1 MIKLIYKIKRACNMN
16 NSVSLEEKINNL
28 LKDFVLDKNYRNFH
42 ITPERELR
50 YMHKSGM
57 VYITVKIFSE
67 KNVEDKITNLLV
79 HKRVTKNSN
88 FTLNEHSKFKLQE
101 KNETALNKLKM
112 IKTKIY
118 LTQIF

>member
-1 MIKLIYKIKRACNMN
+1 VN
-16 NSVSLEEKINNL
+16 NSVSLDEKINNL
-28 LKDFVLDKNYRNFH
+28 LKDFVLDKNYRSFH

-57 VYITVKIFSE
+57 AYIAIKIFRE
-67 KNVEDKITNLLV
+67 ERVEDKITNLSL

-88 FTLNEHSKFKLQE
+88 FTLNESSKFGTQE

-112 IKTKIY
+112 MKTKIY